1 VKQSQSNEPMQD
13 PTQMINDVLKHL
25 ETQILT
31 ATIDHLLSQGNLNDG
46 QKAKLQKL
54 LQYKNKIRGTDPG
67 IL

>member
-1 VKQSQSNEPMQD
+1 
-13 PTQMINDVLKHL
+13 MINDVLKHL